1 METSSSEL
9 KTTFHD
15 AILHCKR
22 AFNTYSN
29 RVNSIEFEN
38 GGLLRTYW
46 RLKIDENLLHHEEH
60 IVVNTN
66 PVFNDYKEKNTIQ
79 PRYKWK
85 HIRLIDKNNNLQLSL
100 IHI

>member
-1 METSSSEL
+1 MVTNSSEL

-15 AILHCKR
+15 EILHYKR

-38 GGLLRTYW
+38 GGLLQTYW

-60 IVVNTN
+60 RCKHKSSVQRL
-66 PVFNDYKEKNTIQ
+66 KEKNTIQ

-85 HIRLIDKNNNLQLSL
+85 HIRFIDKNNNLQ
-100 IHI
+100 